1 VPWLGLRIG
10 IPRIGEKAAATVRA
24 AVLSGLSK
32 SSKCLGPTTAQ
43 YLRGQSKHLW
53 DIAAH
58 YLRKQRQHLWA
69 LAACR
74 LDKMPN
80 GQRVLV
86 AAMAVASVLGGFV
99 TTSALLQRSTTAAVS
114 AAPPLAPTPA
124 KVTWVSDY
132 EIDRAQQVGRI
143 LLSVSPAEL
152 LSLYER
158 QGSAALEGY
167 RERWVKIDYPIVSFA
182 KQTFGKTTYDMVEAA
197 AHFQST
203 FPGKIIA
210 VFGDRKWG
218 ARLLMHRP
226 GDQIVAFCQ
235 FKEIDSQV
243 VLTNIQ
249 QLWFY
254 GTDCDLPTY

>member
-1 VPWLGLRIG
+1 
-10 IPRIGEKAAATVRA
+10 
-24 AVLSGLSK
+24 
-32 SSKCLGPTTAQ
+32 
-43 YLRGQSKHLW
+43 
-53 DIAAH
+53 
-58 YLRKQRQHLWA
+58 
-69 LAACR
+69 
-74 LDKMPN
+74 M
-80 GQRVLV
+80 
-86 AAMAVASVLGGFV
+86 
-99 TTSALLQRSTTAAVS
+99 S
-114 AAPPLAPTPA
+114 AAPPLAQTPA

-158 QGSAALEGY
+158 QWVEGY
-167 RERWVKIDYPIVSFA
+167 RENWVKIDYPIVSLA
-182 KQTFGKTTYDMVEAA
+182 TQTFGKTTYEMVEAA
-197 AHFQST
+197 AHFHCVR

-254 GTDCDLPTY
+254 ATGCDLPTY

>member
-1 VPWLGLRIG
+1 MAWPTYWTSADW
-10 IPRIGEKAAATVRA
+10 EKAAAIVRA
-24 AVLSGLSK
+24 AVLNRLSK
-32 SSKCLGPTTAQ
+32 SSKRLWSTAAPP
-43 YLRGQSKHLW
+43 YLREQSKHLW

-58 YLRKQRQHLWA
+58 YLRKQGQHLWA
-69 LAACR
+69 RAACH
-74 LDKMPN
+74 LDKVPN

-86 AAMAVASVLGGFV
+86 AAMAAASVLGGFV

-114 AAPPLAPTPA
+114 ETPTPA
-124 KVTWVSDY
+124 PTKVTWVSDY
-132 EIDRAQQVGRI
+132 EIDRAQKAGRI
-143 LLSVSPAEL
+143 LLSISPAEL

-158 QGSAALEGY
+158 QGSATVEGY
-167 RERWVKIDYPIVSFA
+167 RENWVKIDYPIVSLA
-182 KQTFGKTTYDMVEAA
+182 KQTFGKTTYEMVEAA
-197 AHFQST
+197 AHFHST

-210 VFGDRKWG
+210 VFSDRKWG

-235 FKEIDSQV
+235 FKEIESQM